1 MIFGFGGTIIF
12 GNTHIFLG
20 FPHLDALAIDLKGFF
35 TDLPSY
41 LRQQE
46 NDPLVQI
53 GCPNF
58 EFLYKFKMLKIY
70 L

>member
-1 MIFGFGGTIIF
+1 MIF
-12 GNTHIFLG
+12 GNTHIFFG

-46 NDPLVQI
+46 NDPLVKDPRVSI
-53 GCPNF
+53 ESNWMPK
-58 EFLYKFKMLKIY
+58 L
-70 L
+70 